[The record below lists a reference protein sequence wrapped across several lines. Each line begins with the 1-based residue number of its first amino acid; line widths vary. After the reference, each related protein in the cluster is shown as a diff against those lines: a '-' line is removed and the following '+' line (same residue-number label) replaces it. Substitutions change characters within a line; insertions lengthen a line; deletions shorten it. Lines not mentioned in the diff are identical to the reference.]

1 MQDRSGSAAPLAKR
15 GSAASAGTMGF
26 ERPVSNIHIAS
37 TSGPKK
43 CAVAKAGPTLPVA
56 EHIAVAASS
65 VQQEAAMMATKFKTF
80 ASRWPPNEEMLPEA
94 KAAWDAMVLGFY
106 MEKVEARIAGRKR
119 SMSQKEW
126 WNMRGHTL
134 AKQRKILKKPS
145 VSVSNRIGEEG
156 EDAEAPPVSA
166 EEDEHKEDDEE
177 KGEESEEMEQGR
189 GDGED
194 LKDESESDCN

>member
-1 MQDRSGSAAPLAKR
+1 MAA
-15 GSAASAGTMGF
+15 
-26 ERPVSNIHIAS
+26 
-37 TSGPKK
+37 
-43 CAVAKAGPTLPVA
+43 
-56 EHIAVAASS
+56 
-65 VQQEAAMMATKFKTF
+65 KFKTF

-126 WNMRGHTL
+126 WNMCGHTVSV

-145 VSVSNRIGEEG
+145 VSASSRVGEEG

-166 EEDEHKEDDEE
+166 EEDEHTEDDEE

-189 GDGED
+189 GDGKD